1 MTTILHLDMDSFF
14 ASVEQQSNPK
24 LVGKPVGVI
33 KGEGRTCIIAAS
45 REAKKLGIKTG
56 TTTYEAKAIYPKIIL
71 IPADFD
77 KYFSVT
83 KRFIEICSRY
93 SPDLEVFSID
103 ELFLDVTQTEKLSG
117 GVSGIVRGIK
127 QALRK
132 EVGEYITCSIGISY
146 NRLLAKLASDIKK
159 PNGVFEITA
168 ENRDEI
174 LFSRKLTDI
183 CGLGRRLERRLFNA
197 GITNFKTLREVPMT
211 CLEKTF
217 GPFWSVELKR
227 LSYGEDDSLLTRIGQ
242 IPKAKSVSR
251 TFTLYEN
258 TKDLSK
264 IKSTLRNLCEE
275 ASWKAR
281 EMGMTGRQIGVT
293 VHGEGGIVGRVPSV
307 ALAKEGGERISGYRH
322 KTLKYF
328 IESGGELFKIVW
340 ELFEG
345 MEWSGSIRF
354 LGVWLGMLKPKSE
367 LTMSFF
373 PEEKKKENLLVAMD
387 KINKR
392 FGELTL
398 YPAVL
403 LEGDP
408 STSSGFKKIKSEV
421 NGFLGDKGFRFANL
435 QV

>member
-1 MTTILHLDMDSFF
+1 MQNRILHLDMDSFF

-127 QALRK
+127 NSIR
-132 EVGEYITCSIGISY
+132 EEIGEYITCSIGISY
-146 NRLLAKLASDIKK
+146 NRLLAKLASGIKK
-159 PNGVFEITA
+159 PDGVFEITF
-168 ENRDEI
+168 ENRDEV
-174 LFSRKLTDI
+174 LFSCKLADV
-183 CGLGRRLERRLFNA
+183 CGLGFRLERRLFDM
-197 GITNFKTLREVPMT
+197 GITNFKALREVPT
-211 CLEKTF
+211 KCLAASL
-217 GPFWSVELKR
+217 GPFWPKELKR
-227 LSYGEDDSLLTRIGQ
+227 LSFGEDDSLLTRVGH
-242 IPKAKSVSR
+242 PPAGGPAMKSVSR

-258 TKDLSK
+258 TTDLK
-264 IKSTLRNLCEE
+264 IVKSTLRNLCEE

-281 EMGMTGRQIGVT
+281 EMGMTGRQIGIAVR
-293 VHGEGGIVGRVPSV
+293 GEGVVVGRVPSV
-307 ALAKEGGERISGYRH
+307 ALAKEGGERISNYKH

-328 IESGGELFKIVW
+328 INSGGEFFKIVW
-340 ELFEG
+340 ELFEK
-345 MEWSGSIRF
+345 MQWRGSVRF

-367 LTMSFF
+367 LTMSLF
-373 PEEKKKENLLVAMD
+373 PEEKRKESLLTAMD
-387 KINKR
+387 KVNNR

-398 YPAVL
+398 YPGIL
-403 LEGDP
+403 LQGN
-408 STSSGFKKIKSEV
+408 KIKSEV
-421 NGFLGDKGFRFANL
+421 NGFLGDKGFRFAN
-435 QV
+435 V